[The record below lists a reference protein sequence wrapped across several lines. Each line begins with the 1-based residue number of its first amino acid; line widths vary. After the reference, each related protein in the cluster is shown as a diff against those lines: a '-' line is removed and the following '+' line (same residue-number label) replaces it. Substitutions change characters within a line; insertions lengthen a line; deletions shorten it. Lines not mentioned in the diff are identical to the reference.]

1 MHEGLWK
8 KLIELEHE
16 EVAVNAQCIYD
27 SKERHFIITF
37 LNREYTVEL
46 DEKVISSKEGD
57 SKIDA
62 GFLEKLCILA
72 YLINVSNIPVAKK
85 QASADRLPGGQFFF
99 RGNHSL
105 PTVKVAEAFGNH
117 PELLT
122 EAGLKLGG
130 KRLEFADSSIIL
142 DILPKVPIYFVLWG
156 RDDEFDAKASI
167 LFDTTAA
174 DQIPLDALLT
184 AANLAVNALIKLSQ

>member
-1 MHEGLWK
+1 MHEGLWD
-8 KLIELEHE
+8 KLVELEAE
-16 EVAVNAQCIYD
+16 EVALNAQCLYD
-27 SKERHFIITF
+27 REAGHYLVTF
-37 LNREYTVEL
+37 LDREYAVEL
-46 DEKVISSKEGD
+46 EERVISSQEEDG

-72 YLINVSNIPVAKK
+72 YLINVSNIPLANK

-99 RGNHSL
+99 RGNHAL
-105 PTVKVAEAFGNH
+105 PTNKIAENFGTN
-117 PELLT
+117 PSLLT

-142 DILPKVPIYFVLWG
+142 NILPKVPIYIVLWG
-156 RDDEFDAKASI
+156 SDDEFNAKASI
-167 LFDTTAA
+167 LFDSTAA

-184 AANLAVNALIKLSQ
+184 AANLAVNALIKYS